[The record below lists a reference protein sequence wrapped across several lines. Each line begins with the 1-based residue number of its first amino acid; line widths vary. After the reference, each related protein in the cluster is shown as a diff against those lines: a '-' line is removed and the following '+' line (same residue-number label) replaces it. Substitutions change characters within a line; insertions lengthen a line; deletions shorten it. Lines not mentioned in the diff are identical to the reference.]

1 MIWARTV
8 AGPPLDR
15 HKEVASSFSMR
26 LRMGLI
32 FFLVLAGDRV
42 FGQQQTVGDYSSST
56 DSATL
61 RSGVAH
67 VTAVLEQRNRSS
79 VMVTRNVEASGP
91 LVRLFKGRIREAPK
105 RFLQLI
111 NPFASGDEQ
120 ARIAAPKGLSP
131 RAWTTV
137 VGVHPGA
144 SAFPEPMTHEG
155 GITLISASRP

>member
-1 MIWARTV
+1 MTWARTLP
-8 AGPPLDR
+8 GPPLDR
-15 HKEVASSFSMR
+15 HKEVASSFSVR
-26 LRMGLI
+26 LRMTFI
-32 FFLVLAGDRV
+32 FFLALAGDRG
-42 FGQQQTVGDYSSST
+42 FGQQQPAGDYLSSM
-56 DSATL
+56 DSAAS

-79 VMVTRNVEASGP
+79 VMVTRNVEATGP

-120 ARIAAPKGLSP
+120 SRIDAPKGLSP

-137 VGVHPGA
+137 VGLHPGA